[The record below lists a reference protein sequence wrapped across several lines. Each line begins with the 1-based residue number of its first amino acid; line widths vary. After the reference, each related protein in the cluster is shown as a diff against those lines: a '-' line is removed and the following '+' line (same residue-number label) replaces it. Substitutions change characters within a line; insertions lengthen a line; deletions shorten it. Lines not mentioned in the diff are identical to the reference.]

1 MTVTYSTFDSLQ
13 GSFYPL
19 SLDRPPHD
27 IDLNTFLSHAPWM
40 SSWVSQVSSP
50 VPTYTATLRL
60 DLNALRI
67 LLTSVYKSQHDSYSY
82 LTFSLCCPTSIG
94 KNLLRIVLTFVTTH
108 RILPFG
114 SYNRHILFL
123 YDCNLFYLW
132 QGFFSFFHSHLCLSK
147 DRPPYDIDL
156 STFLSH
162 APESHP
168 GSLKSH
174 PESLL
179 IPLRFDWNLML
190 YLPFCPGKH
199 RQS

>member
-67 LLTSVYKSQHDSYSY
+67 LLTTVYQSQHLIHIWHSPFVALPQSE
-82 LTFSLCCPTSIG
+82 
-94 KNLLRIVLTFVTTH
+94 RIFCA
-108 RILPFG
+108 
-114 SYNRHILFL
+114 S
-123 YDCNLFYLW
+123 
-132 QGFFSFFHSHLCLSK
+132 HSHLWPHTAYYHLAVT
-147 DRPPYDIDL
+147 IA
-156 STFLSH
+156 TFYSYHFMVYLT
-162 APESHP
+162 HP
-168 GSLKSH
+168 AH
-174 PESLL
+174 TAT
-179 IPLRFDWNLML
+179 LRLELNALFA
-190 YLPFCPGKH
+190 FRPGKH

>member
-27 IDLNTFLSHAPWM
+27 IDLNTFLSHAP
-40 SSWVSQVSSP
+40 
-50 VPTYTATLRL
+50 
-60 DLNALRI
+60 
-67 LLTSVYKSQHDSYSY
+67 
-82 LTFSLCCPTSIG
+82 
-94 KNLLRIVLTFVTTH
+94 
-108 RILPFG
+108 
-114 SYNRHILFL
+114 
-123 YDCNLFYLW
+123 
-132 QGFFSFFHSHLCLSK
+132 
-147 DRPPYDIDL
+147 
-156 STFLSH
+156 
-162 APESHP
+162 ESHP

-174 PESLL
+174 PQSQLIPLRFDWILMLCASYSPLYINLSILFISDILPLLPYLNRKESSAHRTHICDHTPHITIWQLQSPHSILITSCCILLTLL